1 MSTQPDPTVAAA
13 RRSRSRSR
21 SPNSVASTIIE
32 EDNVGQTVT
41 IVEKTGLLQSP
52 QIAPGRREDRHPLA
66 LDEGGTRRLL
76 RMQSLRHWW
85 HIRGRMHHQ
94 GGIDWRLLKTWIGLG
109 FPASSTSVNGIAL
122 ARPEHNVIVDPVR
135 ERALWDTWGRTAWL
149 SIVASEKDM
158 LVDKGYI
165 FEVNDAFE
173 VSDTQFAFD
182 LSLFQLP
189 SSPFINVV
197 P

>member
-32 EDNVGQTVT
+32 GDNVGQTVT
-41 IVEKTGLLQSP
+41 IVEMGLLQTP
-52 QIAPGRREDRHPLA
+52 QIAPGRREHRHPVA
-66 LDEGGTRRLL
+66 LEEKETRQVM
-76 RMQSLRHWW
+76 RMQSIRQWW

-109 FPASSTSVNGIAL
+109 FPASSTSVDGIAL

-173 VSDTQFAFD
+173 VSHMQFALD
-182 LSLFQLP
+182 RSLFQCP

>member
-32 EDNVGQTVT
+32 EDNVGQIVT
-41 IVEKTGLLQSP
+41 IVEMELLQTP
-52 QIAPGRREDRHPLA
+52 QIAPGKREDRHPLA

-85 HIRGRMHHQ
+85 LIRGRMHHQ

-122 ARPEHNVIVDPVR
+122 ARPEHNVIVDRVR

-149 SIVASEKDM
+149 SIVASEKDL

-173 VSDTQFAFD
+173 VSDTQFGFD

>member
-1 MSTQPDPTVAAA
+1 MSAQPDPTVAAA
-13 RRSRSRSR
+13 RRNASRSR
-21 SPNSVASTIIE
+21 SPNSVATTMID
-32 EDNVGQTVT
+32 EDNEGQTVT
-41 IVEKTGLLQSP
+41 TVEMGLLQTP
-52 QIAPGRREDRHPLA
+52 QIAPGQREDRHPLA

-85 HIRGRMHHQ
+85 HIRGRMHRQ
-94 GGIDWRLLKTWIGLG
+94 GGIDFRLLKTWIGLG

-149 SIVASEKDM
+149 SIVASEKDL
-158 LVDKGYI
+158 LVDKGYL

-173 VSDTQFAFD
+173 VSDMQFDFD
-182 LSLFQLP
+182 WSLFQCP